1 MKELPELQLPE
12 VQQQKQVEI
21 VNQLLK
27 EKLVRQGLFQI
38 KIDQ

>member
-27 EKLVRQGLFQI
+27 EKLERQGLFQI